1 METSAAAAGLFSLLT
16 FKTLALMMV
25 GLVLGIFVGVL
36 PGLGGPNG
44 VAILLPLTFTMD
56 PTSAIVMLS
65 CLYWGA
71 LFGGAITSIRFNIPG
86 EAWSVATTFDGYPM
100 AQKGEAAQALDRR
113 LHVVVHRVAGRSA
126 ADHVSGA
133 ARRRFRAPVRAT
145 RILRGLS
152 AHVLL
157 VRRAGKEARHK
168 IVISMALG
176 LLLAGIG
183 MDTVSGQLRM
193 TFAFNELLRGV
204 NFLVAVIGLFGISE
218 ILITM
223 EEQLALQGDAAS
235 LSPRVVWETWKT
247 LPRYWVTLVRSAAI
261 GCWLGITPGGAIA
274 ASFMSYNLAKRFA
287 RDKESFGTGRIDGVL
302 APETAAHAAGTSA
315 LLPMLALGIPGS
327 GTAAILLGG
336 LMVWGLNPG
345 PLLFVEHKDFVWGT
359 IASMYLGNVV
369 GLILVMSTVPLF
381 AAVLRVPFAAI
392 APMIVVSCAIGAY
405 AIQNAMFDVW
415 LMLFFGVLGY
425 VFKKLDYPLAPLTL
439 ALVLGSRAEDSF
451 RLAMIG
457 AGGDLR
463 VFWSN
468 WLVGSI
474 ATLAL
479 VLLFWPLLGRIP
491 SFIAQQF
498 PSKSRSRIPDR
509 PG

>member
-1 METSAAAAGLFSLLT
+1 MEAFELLFQGFQVLIT
-16 FKTLALMMV
+16 FDRLALMMV

-56 PTSAIVMLS
+56 PTTAIVMLS
-65 CLYWGA
+65 CIYWGA
-71 LFGGAITSIRFNIPG
+71 LFGGAITSILFNIPG

-100 AQKGEAAQALDRR
+100 AQQGRAAEALTAAFTSSFVGSL
-113 LHVVVHRVAGRSA
+113 VA
-126 ADHVSGA
+126 
-133 ARRRFRAPVRAT
+133 
-145 RILRGLS
+145 
-152 AHVLL
+152 VLL
-157 VRRAGKEARHK
+157 ITFLAPRIADFALRFGPPEFFSVYLLTFCSFVGLGREARHK

-193 TFAFNELLRGV
+193 TFGWTELFRGI

-218 ILITM
+218 ILLTM
-223 EEQLALQGDAAS
+223 EERLALAGHPAHMS
-235 LSPRVVWETWKT
+235 LKVVWQVWMS
-247 LPRYWVTLVRSAAI
+247 LPRYWWTLLRSAAI

-274 ASFMSYNLAKRFA
+274 ASFMSYNVAKRLDK
-287 RDKESFGTGRIDGVL
+287 DKESFGTGRIEGVF

-345 PLLFVEHKDFVWGT
+345 PLLFVEHKAFVWGT
-359 IASMYLGNVV
+359 IASMYLGNIV
-369 GLILVMSTVPLF
+369 GLVLVLSTVPVF

-405 AIQNAMFDVW
+405 AIQNAMFDIW
-415 LMLFFGVLGY
+415 LMLVFGVIGY
-425 VFKKLDYPLAPLTL
+425 VFKKLGYPLAPLTL
-439 ALVLGSRAEDSF
+439 ALVLGSRTEDAF
-451 RLAMIG
+451 RLSMIG

-468 WLVGSI
+468 SLVGSI
-474 ATLAL
+474 TTLAL
-479 VLLFWPLLGRIP
+479 ILLFWPLISQAVAKVMGAVKPKP
-491 SFIAQQF
+491 S
-498 PSKSRSRIPDR
+498 PT
-509 PG
+509 